1 MKNFK
6 LNTLEMTRQIRD
18 EHYHLLQ
25 AKSVAE
31 RIDFYRQKAQQM
43 LTEVES
49 IKKSGNPNS
58 KLDIIY

>member
-6 LNTLEMTRQIRD
+6 INTLEMTRQIRD

-31 RIDFYRQKAQQM
+31 RMAFYRQKAQQM
-43 LTEVES
+43 LIEVAAM
-49 IKKSGNPNS
+49 KKSTSRPG
-58 KLDIIY
+58 

>member
-1 MKNFK
+1 MKSFK

-31 RIDFYRQKAQQM
+31 RIAFYRQKAQQM
-43 LTEVES
+43 LTEIES
-49 IKKSGNPNS
+49 MKKSGNPNF
-58 KLDIIY
+58 KLDMSG

>member
-1 MKNFK
+1 MKSFK

-31 RIDFYRQKAQQM
+31 RIAFYRQKAQQM
-43 LTEVES
+43 LIEVEA
-49 IKKSGNPNS
+49 IKKSNNPHF
-58 KLDIIY
+58 K

>member
-25 AKSVAE
+25 AKSSAE
-31 RIDFYRQKAQQM
+31 RIAFYRQKAQQM
-43 LTEVES
+43 LVEVEAMKQS
-49 IKKSGNPNS
+49 NRHPKPA
-58 KLDIIY
+58 